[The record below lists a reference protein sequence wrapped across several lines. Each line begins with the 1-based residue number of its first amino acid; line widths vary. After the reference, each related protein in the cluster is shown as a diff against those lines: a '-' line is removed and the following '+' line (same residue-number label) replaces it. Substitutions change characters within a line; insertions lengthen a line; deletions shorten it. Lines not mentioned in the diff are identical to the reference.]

1 MRLLRSS
8 PFFSRALPASL
19 LVLATLL
26 TTAPGLE
33 ARPPRQS
40 GSPFVHLWQTDE
52 LGASPVNW
60 RMLQHPNGLIYIAN
74 GFGVLEFDGA
84 TWRLI
89 PMPDE
94 GAARTLVVDR
104 QGRVWAAGNGQ
115 VITLEP
121 DASRTLRAV
130 DQVGRVPAAER
141 SSSVFVSSVAT
152 DDGVYLGGS
161 RRIFLFRPD
170 GRVTTWR
177 TESNFSPLWEM
188 DGQVHVTRDYAT
200 LLRLS
205 PDGGTTEVAQQ
216 HGTAWPLARTFA
228 ARRTAGGVE
237 LLTNSGPHRWSGERD
252 GRTVPLAGDRTFATT
267 AARNAIFLPDGG
279 AVFATVGGALVLNAK
294 GELQQRLDSN
304 SGLPVDTI
312 NGLGTDRDGGL
323 WLALQNGVARVQL
336 DTPFALHG
344 KPQGLDSGPRRLT
357 RWRDRLYVAYGS
369 GVAWRDE
376 NSGQFVPVPGMS
388 ASASRPI
395 VAQDRLLVSTSSGIR
410 EIGYDNSVRT
420 VTRDNSLALIA
431 SQREPGWLFSGDS
444 DGVWILA
451 PSGALAGAE
460 HPGWTVQG
468 RLRDLPVNVVQLY
481 DFSDGFVWVVGSQG
495 DVWRI
500 DFRAGI
506 RLDAPCERFGPE
518 RGVPPARRRDH
529 VQLFPL
535 GERIFA
541 LSRGWL
547 LAFDRA
553 QDRFVSAADELGLSG
568 ADVYTLSDTGAI
580 WVHTESPHSQ
590 FLRLTPPQSHPGG
603 SAPAGSWRREV
614 FPSSELHG
622 LVFNSLFFDAPTET
636 LWIAGQGNLVS
647 MATDWWTQRRSPAL
661 QANIRRV
668 TGKDGRVLH
677 GGAGPVP
684 LLRLASTEDALR
696 IEFATPTFSP
706 DFRGRTLTRFRTR
719 VEGLDRD
726 WSEWSQESY
735 RDLTNLPY
743 RTLTFRVQ
751 TMTQDGRTSEE
762 TALRF
767 EVLPPW
773 WLTGWSLGLAGLIGA
788 GGVIGFV
795 RLRTRALQ
803 RRADA
808 LEAVVTTRTAEL
820 AEKNHTLAQ
829 QNTELTRL
837 RQLEAEEKIAARLAE
852 EKARLEVLRYQLNP
866 HFLFNALTSVCAQLP
881 TALRGARSTIQQL
894 TEFCQLTLF
903 RPEHDGDPTLG
914 EELRMLRAYLAIE
927 ATRWGD
933 LLTTEIVCD
942 ASHESLAI
950 PSLLLLP
957 IVENALKYGRA
968 TSRGAVTI
976 RLVVTRTGERL
987 VITASNTG
995 RWVEP
1000 TGRGSVPS
1008 LGIGLTNLRQRLARY
1023 YPGAHEFTTAAAQ
1036 GWVHVTITIPAMPGP
1051 LPAEFSPRV

>member
-1 MRLLRSS
+1 MRLLR
-8 PFFSRALPASL
+8 PPLILPRTLPASL
-19 LVLATLL
+19 LVLAALL
-26 TTAPGLE
+26 AALPWLG
-33 ARPPRQS
+33 ARPPRSS

-84 TWRLI
+84 TWRLT

-104 QGRVWAAGNGQ
+104 EGRVWAAGNGQ
-115 VITLEP
+115 VVTLEP
-121 DASRTLRAV
+121 DTTRTLRAI
-130 DQVGRVPAAER
+130 DQIHRVPAAER
-141 SSSVFVSSVAT
+141 SSSVLVSSVAT
-152 DDGVYLGGS
+152 DDGVYFGGA

-170 GRVTTWR
+170 GSVVTWR
-177 TESNFSPLWEM
+177 TETNFSPIWEM
-188 DGQVHVTRDYAT
+188 DGQVHVTRDYRT
-200 LLRLS
+200 LIRLS
-205 PDGGTTEVAQQ
+205 PDGSATDVA
-216 HGTAWPLARTFA
+216 HHEGAAWPLARAFA
-228 ARRTAGGVE
+228 ARRTADGVE
-237 LLTNSGPHRWSGERD
+237 LLTNTGPHRWFGTRD
-252 GRTVPLAGDRTFATT
+252 GRTVPLATDRTFATA

-279 AVFATVGGALVLNAK
+279 AVFATVGGALVLNAR

-312 NGLGTDRDGGL
+312 NGLGVDRDGGV

-336 DTPFALHG
+336 DSPFALHG

-376 NSGQFVPVPGMS
+376 STGQFIPVPGMS

-395 VAQDRLLVSTSSGIR
+395 VARDRLLVSTSSGIR
-410 EIGYDNSVRT
+410 EIGYDGSVRT

-431 SQREPGWLFSGDS
+431 SQRQPGWLFSGDS

-451 PSGALAGAE
+451 PTGARAGAE
-460 HPGWTVQG
+460 SPGWTVQG
-468 RLRDLPVNVVQLY
+468 RVRDLPANVVQLY
-481 DFSDGFVWVVGSQG
+481 DFADGFVWVVGAQG
-495 DVWRI
+495 DIWRI

-506 RLDAPCERFGPE
+506 RLDAPCERFGSE

-547 LAFDRA
+547 LALDRP

-590 FLRLTPPQSHPGG
+590 FLRLTPPPTGPGIV
-603 SAPAGSWRREV
+603 PPLGSWRREV

-622 LVFNSLFFDAPTET
+622 LVFNSLFFDAPTDT

-647 MATDWWTQRRSPAL
+647 MAAGWQAAQRRTEL

-668 TGKDGRVLH
+668 VGKDGRVLH

-684 LLRLASTEDALR
+684 LLQLDSTEDAVR
-696 IEFATPTFSP
+696 IEFAAPAFSP

-726 WSEWSQESY
+726 WSDWSQESY

-751 TMTQDGRTSEE
+751 TMTQDGRTSGE
-762 TALRF
+762 TSFRF

-773 WLTGWSLGLAGLIGA
+773 WLTGWSLGVAGLLAA
-788 GGVIGFV
+788 GGVLGFV
-795 RLRTRALQ
+795 RVRTRALQ

-808 LEAVVTTRTAEL
+808 LESVVATRTAEL
-820 AEKNHTLAQ
+820 AEKNQTLAQ
-829 QNTELTRL
+829 QNTELARL

-881 TALRGARSTIQQL
+881 AALTGARGTIQQL

-903 RPEHDGDPTLG
+903 RPEHGGDPTLG

-942 ASHESLAI
+942 PRHESVSI

-968 TSRGAVTI
+968 TSRGPVTV
-976 RLVVTRTGERL
+976 RLIVERAGDRL

-1000 TGRGSVPS
+1000 SGRGSVPS

-1023 YPGAHEFTTAAAQ
+1023 YPGAHEFTTSAAP
-1036 GWVHVTITIPAMPGP
+1036 GWVHVTIAIPATPGP
-1051 LPAEFSPRV
+1051 LPSEFPPRV